1 MKMSLNADLGES
13 IGDTVIGN
21 DAAMLDI
28 VSSANLA
35 CGFHGGDP
43 VVMQNTV
50 TKAKARGVSIGAH
63 PGYDDKE
70 GFGRRP
76 MTLTQQ
82 ELTTLMWYQM
92 GALAAISHAG
102 GHPMTHVK
110 PHGALNNQ
118 ACADRDMADVLCRA
132 IADFDRDLILLAPA
146 ESHLLG
152 AGRDAGLAVAAEIFA
167 DRAYL
172 PDGQLMP
179 RTDAGAVLH
188 DPTDAATHVERML
201 DAGGVVA
208 ADGTVLPCDIQS
220 ICVHGDGVTGVE
232 TAAAIR
238 GLLLSGGHDIVPI
251 ADLIG

>member
-1 MKMSLNADLGES
+1 MKININADLGES
-13 IGDTVIGN
+13 IGDAIVGN

-43 VVMQNTV
+43 VVMQDTV
-50 TKAKARGVSIGAH
+50 AAAKTRGVSIGAH

-76 MTLTQQ
+76 MTLTTP
-82 ELTTLMWYQM
+82 ELTALMWYQM
-92 GALAAISHAG
+92 GALAAVSHAS

-118 ACADRDMADVLCRA
+118 ACADRDMADVLTRA
-132 IADFDRDLILLAPA
+132 IADYDRDLILLAPA
-146 ESHLLG
+146 QSHLWQ
-152 AGRDAGLAVAAEIFA
+152 AGRDKGLPVAAEIFA

-179 RTDAGAVLH
+179 RGQSGAVIH
-188 DPTDAATHVERML
+188 DPTDAAAHVERMV
-201 DAGGVVA
+201 DAGGIVA

-220 ICVHGDGVTGVE
+220 ICVHGDGATGVE

-238 GLLLSGGHDIVPI
+238 ALFTSGGHDIVTL
-251 ADLIG
+251 AELIG

>member
-1 MKMSLNADLGES
+1 MKININADLGES
-13 IGDTVIGN
+13 IGDAIIGN

-43 VVMQNTV
+43 VVMTETAQA
-50 TKAKARGVSIGAH
+50 AKARGVSIGAH

-76 MTLTQQ
+76 MTVTSQ
-82 ELTTLMWYQM
+82 ELTGLMWYQM
-92 GALAAISHAG
+92 GALAAISHAI

-118 ACADRDMADVLCRA
+118 ACADRAMADALSRA
-132 IADFDRDLILLAPA
+132 ITDYDRDLILLAPA
-146 ESHLLG
+146 ESHLLR
-152 AGRDAGLAVAAEIFA
+152 AGRDAGLNVASEIFA

-172 PDGQLMP
+172 SDGQLMP
-179 RTDAGAVLH
+179 RGQSGAVLH
-188 DPTDAATHVERML
+188 DPSDAVAHVERML
-201 DAGGVVA
+201 DAGGIVA
-208 ADGTVLPCDIQS
+208 ADGVVLPCDIHS
-220 ICVHGDGVTGVE
+220 ICVHGDGATGVA

-238 GLLLSGGHDIVPI
+238 GLCMAGGHDIVTL